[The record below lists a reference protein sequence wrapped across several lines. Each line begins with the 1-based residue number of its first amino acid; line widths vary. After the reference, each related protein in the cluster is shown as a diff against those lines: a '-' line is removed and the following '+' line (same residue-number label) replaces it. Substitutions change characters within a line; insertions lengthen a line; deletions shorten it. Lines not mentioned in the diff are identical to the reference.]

1 MTIST
6 RSKAKQ
12 VAKRAQNK
20 GVVEDTAH
28 SKSKAKAQFK
38 AQFKAKSKSTTKTKT
53 KPKSKSK
60 SKPKPK
66 PKARTKPKG
75 PKVTREDFEAVA
87 EAATARAKL
96 ANKKADMNTI
106 SISNHSKMLKFLYIN
121 QRRTQAV
128 DLAIVVF
135 LLVVFRSAIADNS
148 AFLLDIVKRFWE

>member
-1 MTIST
+1 MVTST
-6 RSKAKQ
+6 RSKAKT
-12 VAKRAQNK
+12 K

-28 SKSKAKAQFK
+28 SMAK
-38 AQFKAKSKSTTKTKT
+38 TR
-53 KPKSKSK
+53 SK

-75 PKVTREDFEAVA
+75 PKVTPEDFQAVA
-87 EAATARAKL
+87 ASAKL
-96 ANKKADMNTI
+96 ANDKADMNSI

-135 LLVVFRSAIADNS
+135 LLVVYRSAIAENLVS
-148 AFLLDIVKRFWE
+148 LLEIIKRFWE

>member
-1 MTIST
+1 MVTST
-6 RSKAKQ
+6 RSKAKT
-12 VAKRAQNK
+12 K

-28 SKSKAKAQFK
+28 SMAK
-38 AQFKAKSKSTTKTKT
+38 TR
-53 KPKSKSK
+53 SK

-75 PKVTREDFEAVA
+75 PKVTPEDFQAVA
-87 EAATARAKL
+87 ASAKL
-96 ANKKADMNTI
+96 ANDKADMNSI
-106 SISNHSKMLKFLYIN
+106 SISNHSKMLKFLYIS

-128 DLAIVVF
+128 VLAIVVF

>member
-1 MTIST
+1 MTTST

-12 VAKRAQNK
+12 VAKQAKTK

-28 SKSKAKAQFK
+28 SKAKAKAKAQFK
-38 AQFKAKSKSTTKTKT
+38 AQFKAKSKPTTKTKPKP

-60 SKPKPK
+60 SKPK
-66 PKARTKPKG
+66 
-75 PKVTREDFEAVA
+75 VTREDFEAEVDA
-87 EAATARAKL
+87 LTADAKL

-106 SISNHSKMLKFLYIN
+106 SISNHSKMLKFLYIS

-128 DLAIVVF
+128 VFAIVVF

>member
-1 MTIST
+1 MVTST
-6 RSKAKQ
+6 RSKAKT
-12 VAKRAQNK
+12 K

-75 PKVTREDFEAVA
+75 PKVTPEDFQAVA
-87 EAATARAKL
+87 ASAKL
-96 ANKKADMNTI
+96 ANDKADMNSI